1 MTKIILVEGEAIGK
15 PRPRA
20 ALVGGRARVYT
31 PSKAKEFEYKVA
43 EEYRSRYRGIP
54 PSTKPMEVEIVAY
67 FGLNKGDYNSKG
79 EPNKNGNAKLNGE
92 LLHTKKPDAD
102 NLAKAILDG
111 LNGVAWVDDTQVVK
125 LTVAKTYS
133 LNAYT
138 KVSITEIE

>member
-43 EEYRSRYRGIP
+43 EEYRSMYRGIP

-79 EPNKNGNAKLNGE
+79 EPNKIGNAKLNGE